1 MCNFINISKSL
12 AHRYQEYQ
20 CYNLLNK
27 EAYFREETT
36 VGKTKGKSIQDLYYK
51 DTLLAKL
58 PTMTE
63 DQFMGIT
70 TTAEVLGTV
79 YKAQCCVLIGYHLD
93 LPQFGQV
100 QDILVVENLQVY
112 LVVEVLNTC
121 CFSDHH
127 HSYEVIKISNPEIAI
142 FMPSELK
149 DFQAL
154 HMRQVR
160 SEMRTVKLIT
170 PKYNIDM

>member
-1 MCNFINISKSL
+1 
-12 AHRYQEYQ
+12 
-20 CYNLLNK
+20 
-27 EAYFREETT
+27 
-36 VGKTKGKSIQDLYYK
+36 
-51 DTLLAKL
+51 
-58 PTMTE
+58 
-63 DQFMGIT
+63 
-70 TTAEVLGTV
+70 
-79 YKAQCCVLIGYHLD
+79 VLIGYHLD